1 MKIALLG
8 YGKMGKE
15 IEKICLDR
23 NHDIIARIDNEKDW
37 DTYSKE
43 LIQADV
49 AIEFST
55 PAAVLSNIEKC
66 FSLDL
71 PIVVGTTG
79 WYDKKEELKKECIEK
94 NQAFIFGSNF
104 SIGVNL
110 FFLLNQTFARIMNNY
125 SDYTPSIEEIHHT
138 QKLDA
143 PSGTAIS
150 LADIIIQNIDYLK
163 KWELNEDTN
172 NETLGITAKRIDPTP
187 GTHTITYSSDIDEIE
202 LKHTAKS
209 RAGFAKGAVFAA
221 EWIHNKKGFFE
232 FQEILFNKS

>member
-8 YGKMGKE
+8 YGKMGRE

-23 NHDIIARIDNEKDW
+23 EYDIVAKIDNENDW
-37 DTYSKE
+37 ETYSKE
-43 LIQADV
+43 ISLAEV

-55 PAAVLSNIEKC
+55 PDTVVSNIHKC
-66 FSLDL
+66 FDLNL

-79 WYDKKEELKKECIEK
+79 WYDVKEQLISECK
-94 NQAFIFGSNF
+94 QKDQAFIFGSNF

-110 FFLLNQTFARIMNNY
+110 FFYLNEAFAKVMNNY
-125 SDYTPSIEEIHHT
+125 PEYKASMEEIHHT

-150 LADIIIQNIDYLK
+150 LADILIKDLDRLTTWQK
-163 KWELNEDTN
+163 NESSKEDV
-172 NETLGITAKRIDPTP
+172 LGITSKRIDPTP
-187 GTHTITYSSDIDEIE
+187 GTHSIVYSSDIDEIE

-221 EWIHNKKGFFE
+221 EWIHGKKGFFE
-232 FQEILFNKS
+232 FKDILFNKS